1 MMPRRYGLPRQTPSD
16 SSCLGCRG
24 GDADLNKSLTSSI
37 SLLLAFAVNG
47 QVFFFFFFSPSGEGE
62 GGGDEGGVR
71 RLALSEY

>member
-1 MMPRRYGLPRQTPSD
+1 MMPRWYGLPRQTPSD

-37 SLLLAFAVNG
+37 SLLLAFAALSG
-47 QVFFFFFFSPSGEGE
+47 GGGRGEGRGE
-62 GGGDEGGVR
+62 VR